1 MIKLVRL
8 DYRLIHGQI
17 LAAWVNHL
25 SAQRIILVDDEA
37 ANDEMKSATLRL
49 AKPAGIRLNIFTVEK
64 TIAKMSKILEL
75 KENIMMVFGTTS
87 ALVAVCDAC
96 QDIREVQY
104 GATFNKEGSKQVDES
119 VFLDESE
126 QADTRELLAMGVKI
140 YSQQTPSKRKLDITA
155 V

>member
-8 DYRLIHGQI
+8 HYRLIHGQI

-25 SAQRIILVDDEA
+25 SAQRIILVDDDA
-37 ANDEMKSATLRL
+37 ANDEVKSATLKL

-64 TIAKMSKILEL
+64 AIAKMPKVLEL
-75 KENIMMVFGTTS
+75 NENIMMVFGTTT
-87 ALVAVCDAC
+87 ALVAVCKTCPA
-96 QDIREVQY
+96 IREVQY
-104 GATFNKEGSKQVDES
+104 GATFNKDGSKQVDES

>member
-25 SAQRIILVDDEA
+25 SAQRIILVDDDA
-37 ANDEMKSATLRL
+37 ANDEMKSATLKL
-49 AKPAGIRLNIFTVEK
+49 AKPTGIRLNIFTVEK
-64 TIAKMSKILEL
+64 TIDKMPKVLEL
-75 KENIMMVFGTTS
+75 NENIMMVFGTTA
-87 ALVAVCDAC
+87 ALVAVCRMCPA
-96 QDIREVQY
+96 IREVQY
-104 GATFNKEGSKQVDES
+104 GATFNKDGSKQIDES

-140 YSQQTPSKRKLDITA
+140 YSQQTPAKRKIDITE

>member
-25 SAQRIILVDDEA
+25 SAQRIILVDDAA
-37 ANDEMKSATLRL
+37 ANDEMKSATLKL

-64 TIAKMSKILEL
+64 TVAKMSEL
-75 KENIMMVFGTTS
+75 NENIMMVFGTTA
-87 ALVAVCDAC
+87 ALVAVCKAC
-96 QDIREVQY
+96 PAIREVQY
-104 GATFNKEGSKQVDES
+104 GATFNKDGSKQVDES

-126 QADTRELLAMGVKI
+126 QADTRELLAMGVRI